1 MQVKYNLYLL
11 LKSIILSIVISL
23 NIVKE
28 LTKFRL
34 TLSVV
39 FSSFIS
45 YFLGVE
51 VIDYIQVSLL
61 LIGGILIVGS
71 SNIFNQIIEKDLD
84 KLMARTKNRPLPKKE
99 ISQRLALFI
108 AVICSLLGIF
118 LMYLINVKVA
128 ILASISLFLYTAV
141 YTPMKLISP
150 LSVFIGAIPGAFPF
164 MIGWVAATNNIGIE
178 AVTLFLMQFFWQFPH
193 FWSIGWS
200 QNRDYQKAGF
210 KMLPTGKKDNSTS
223 AQILFYSFWAVI
235 ISIIPFF
242 GFTGELKL
250 SPIGLIVVLLLG
262 IFLIYKSYKLFIDG
276 KNKNAR
282 KLMVTS
288 VIYLTFV
295 QLTFLF
301 DKILN
306 L

>member
-1 MQVKYNLYLL
+1 MHLKLVVLVK
-11 LKSIILSIVISL
+11 SVSL

-45 YFLGVE
+45 YFLGAE
-51 VIDYIQVSLL
+51 VIDYIQLSLL
-61 LIGGILIVGS
+61 LIGGIFIVGS

-84 KLMARTKNRPLPKKE
+84 KLMVRTKNRPLPKKE
-99 ISQRLALFI
+99 ISQSLALFI
-108 AVICSLLGIF
+108 AIICSLLGIF
-118 LMYLINVKVA
+118 LMYLINIKVA
-128 ILASISLFLYTAV
+128 ILASISLFLYVAV

-150 LSVFIGAIPGAFPF
+150 FSVFIGAIPGAFPF
-164 MIGWVAATNNIGIE
+164 MIGWVAATNSIGIE
-178 AVTLFLMQFFWQFPH
+178 AITLFLMQFFWQFPH

-200 QNRDYQKAGF
+200 QNKDYEKAGF
-210 KMLPTGKKDNSTS
+210 KMLPTLKKDNSTS

-235 ISIIPFF
+235 LSIIPFF
-242 GFTGELKL
+242 GFTGKLKL
-250 SPIGLIVVLLLG
+250 SLIGLIAVSMLG
-262 IFLIYKSYKLFIDG
+262 FFLIYKSYNLFING
-276 KNKNAR
+276 NNENAK

>member
-1 MQVKYNLYLL
+1 MQLNLFTLSNNIT
-11 LKSIILSIVISL
+11 LKII
-23 NIVKE
+23 NE

-45 YFLGVE
+45 FFLGSE
-51 VIDYIQVSLL
+51 SINFIDLTLL
-61 LIGGILIVGS
+61 LTGGILIVSS
-71 SNIFNQIIEKDLD
+71 SNIFNQIIERDLD
-84 KLMARTKNRPLPKKE
+84 KLMKRTKNRPLPKNK
-99 ISQRLALFI
+99 IKINTALLI
-108 AVICSLLGIF
+108 AITTALLGIIF
-118 LMYLINVKVA
+118 MYLINIKVA
-128 ILASISLFLYTAV
+128 ILAAVSIFLYTAV
-141 YTPMKLISP
+141 YTPMKLVSP
-150 LSVFIGAIPGAFPF
+150 LSVFVGAIPGAFPF
-164 MIGWVAATNNIGIE
+164 MIGWVAATNQIGIE
-178 AVTLFLMQFFWQFPH
+178 AITLFLMQFFWQFPH

-200 QNRDYQKAGF
+200 QNKDYEKAGF
-210 KMLPTGKKDNSTS
+210 KMLPTLKKDNSTS

-235 ISIIPFF
+235 LSIIPFF
-242 GFTGELKL
+242 GFTGKLKL
-250 SPIGLIVVLLLG
+250 SLIGLIAVSMLG
-262 IFLIYKSYKLFIDG
+262 FFLIYKSYILFIDG
-276 KNKNAR
+276 KNENAR

>member
-1 MQVKYNLYLL
+1 MSL
-11 LKSIILSIVISL
+11 SL

-45 YFLGVE
+45 YFLGAE
-51 VIDYIQVSLL
+51 IMDYIQLSLL
-61 LIGGILIVGS
+61 LIGGVLIVGS

-99 ISQRLALFI
+99 ISQNLALFI
-108 AVICSLLGIF
+108 AVICSVSGIF
-118 LMYLINVKVA
+118 LMYLINIKVA
-128 ILASISLFLYTAV
+128 ILASISLFLYVAV

-150 LSVFIGAIPGAFPF
+150 LSVFIGAISGAFPF
-164 MIGWVAATNNIGIE
+164 MIGWVAATNSIGIE
-178 AVTLFLMQFFWQFPH
+178 AITLFLMQFFWQFPH

-200 QNRDYQKAGF
+200 QNKDYEKAGF
-210 KMLPTGKKDNSTS
+210 KMLPTLKKDNSTS

-235 ISIIPFF
+235 LSIIPFF
-242 GFTGELKL
+242 GFTGKLKL
-250 SPIGLIVVLLLG
+250 SLIGLIIVSMLG
-262 IFLIYKSYKLFIDG
+262 FFLIYKSYTLFIDG
-276 KNKNAR
+276 KNENAR